1 MSRTVGEALRWAA
14 ERLAAAGVPEPR
26 LDAEYLLA
34 EALGVKR
41 LPMLA
46 DKGRALTDREAAAF
60 EQALSRRAAREP
72 LQYILGSQ
80 SFMGFPFRTDP
91 RALIPRNDTEALC
104 EEALRHLRP
113 GDRALDLCTG
123 SGALAVAL
131 KKLCPGARVVA
142 SDLSADA
149 LALARENADAL
160 GAEVEFRQGD
170 LFAPVAGER
179 FQLVVSNPP
188 YVPETLRGRLQA
200 EVEREPALA
209 LFAGPDGLRF
219 YRRIAREA
227 PGHLAPRGRLILE
240 IGDGQGD
247 AVSALLEKEF
257 EEIRVLNDLS
267 GLPRVISAVR
277 REEKG
282 HDGSAV

>member
-123 SGALAVAL
+123 SGALAVSL

>member
-227 PGHLAPRGRLILE
+227 PGYLAPRGRLILE
-240 IGDGQGD
+240 IGDGQGH

>member
-14 ERLAAAGVPEPR
+14 ERLADAGVPEPR

-149 LALARENADAL
+149 LVLARENADAL

>member
-1 MSRTVGEALRWAA
+1 MGEALRWAA
-14 ERLAAAGVPEPR
+14 ERLADAGVPEPR

>member
-247 AVSALLEKEF
+247 VVSALLEKEF

>member
-60 EQALSRRAAREP
+60 EQARSRRAAREP

-282 HDGSAV
+282 RDGSAV

>member
-14 ERLAAAGVPEPR
+14 ERLADAGVPEPR

-142 SDLSADA
+142 SDRSADA